1 MTLDT
6 IGGNDKAKKIAEK
19 LGYRSAEELKE
30 DYVPKYEVDK
40 YDIKYDKKTKE
51 LFLVRKDGRGE
62 PIPTGLKNPFER
74 W

>member
-6 IGGNDKAKKIAEK
+6 IGGNDKAAKIAEK
-19 LGYRSAEELKE
+19 LGYKNAEELKE

-40 YDIKYDKKTKE
+40 YDIKYNKETKE

-62 PIPTGLKNPFER
+62 PIPTGLYNPFKS